1 MQSELPVRVARFV
14 YRVHLYSPRP
24 NEASVIFTNTPCVS
38 RFFAEQSDYVDKR
51 LSPRQ
56 ARSIF
61 GRGYAALHFG

>member
-38 RFFAEQSDYVDKR
+38 R
-51 LSPRQ
+51 LLISPRQ